1 MALPPL
7 NRQRL
12 RNVFLIFNYLLA
24 FTLIIT
30 ESLPLDVKNLKRSNQ
45 SHHKRQAR
53 NHNNTS
59 GQIYPAEA
67 LLPKVTK
74 QLDDPHQSSQP
85 QFVANNGPLIRMP
98 DGQFVLATSVS
109 EQQNRQLPQPIQ
121 TNQQQSHIQSESKG
135 VEHASESPSS
145 SPIPE
150 GAQSSQSS
158 ITSTIPEQ
166 LTTLPTE
173 TTENELQQT
182 SSSPFSSST
191 SSSSP
196 SSTNSPTHIPS
207 VDKSVDLDGD
217 GALSLNEVQY
227 AAFVHHGL
235 SSSVVENLFNDVD
248 FNKDGFLSS
257 IEFNEIRPLV
267 LAKAENAALRYLQNV
282 DSDHN
287 GLLSLH
293 EAKAYIL
300 REYGISNRDVE
311 RIWRLVVPSSGDE
324 MDAVL
329 FSKLR
334 RRVRGMSIR
343 LARQIMKT
351 ADRDQDGHIDMREA
365 AMIAFEQEGIG
376 AGEVVEMLASVDDN
390 NDGQLN
396 APEFADFERIVR
408 AKAVETSKKALKVV
422 DTDGSGTLTM
432 DEAKKIAFD
441 HYGFDEATL
450 EPFFAQADENE
461 DGQLDAVEFA
471 GFRSVIRGRAV
482 KNALMLLPE
491 MDEDGDGSI
500 NEGEAEQRARRED
513 DMSGAETHSLFAVA
527 DQDRNGLLDK
537 VELADFVRLVRL
549 TSIKFVSD
557 HFRDYDTNR
566 DKQITLDELER
577 LVKDR
582 YKLEPT
588 LIRRFFD
595 KVDVDRS
602 GDLNPGEIVD
612 FRHEV
617 RRFAQDR
624 VMQAEL
630 EEQNRKEMAE
640 IEQRLRQEALA
651 KKQPTTTSTLPP
663 EQPKVATEET
673 KTTIK
678 TSEITTT
685 NSDVLNTKTQ
695 TDSSNSQEEEE
706 IENIGEEGKTKEKEK
721 QVEQQTNQTNNV
733 FVNVL
738 ENTTTTTVE
747 NSVVKMSENETLNR
761 QSTTTSNSQ
770 LVEEKQNNKINEE
783 NVVRDKNETT
793 TNLNIQT
800 TSTQQQQLLGNTTL
814 IINLQIT
821 EMATNIVN
829 STTTIET
836 NKEQISTKK
845 QKKKRRKSSTTTAP
859 TTTTTTAEESYEALG
874 AFIFQ

>member
-12 RNVFLIFNYLLA
+12 RDVFLIFNYLLV
-24 FTLIIT
+24 FLLVT
-30 ESLPLDVKNLKRSNQ
+30 EGLPLDGRNFKRSQ
-45 SHHKRQAR
+45 SHHKRQVQ
-53 NHNNTS
+53 NNNAS
-59 GQIYPAEA
+59 GQIYPAES
-67 LLPKVTK
+67 LIPKITK
-74 QLDDPHQSSQP
+74 QLDDPRQSAQP

-98 DGQFVLATSVS
+98 DGQFVLAPSVS
-109 EQQNRQLPQPIQ
+109 EQQNRPQPLQ
-121 TNQQQSHIQSESKG
+121 TNQQLQQQSTNIAQQENKGMEHGSES
-135 VEHASESPSS
+135 SSSLSS
-145 SPIPE
+145 SPEVSP
-150 GAQSSQSS
+150 
-158 ITSTIPEQ
+158 TSTPES
-166 LTTLPTE
+166 TTLPTE
-173 TTENELQQT
+173 TTISNENELQT
-182 SSSPFSSST
+182 SSPFSPT
-191 SSSSP
+191 I

-227 AAFVHHGL
+227 AA
-235 SSSVVENLFNDVD
+235 
-248 FNKDGFLSS
+248 
-257 IEFNEIRPLV
+257 
-267 LAKAENAALRYLQNV
+267 NV

-500 NEGEAEQRARRED
+500 NEAEAEQRARRED
-513 DMSGAETHSLFAVA
+513 DMNGAETHSLFAVA

-588 LIRRFFD
+588 
-595 KVDVDRS
+595 
-602 GDLNPGEIVD
+602 
-612 FRHEV
+612 
-617 RRFAQDR
+617 
-624 VMQAEL
+624 
-630 EEQNRKEMAE
+630 
-640 IEQRLRQEALA
+640 A
-651 KKQPTTTSTLPP
+651 KKQPPPTLPP
-663 EQPKVATEET
+663 VIEET
-673 KTTIK
+673 RTTTKTV
-678 TSEITTT
+678 EITTI
-685 NSDVLNTKTQ
+685 NSDLTNTIANTKT
-695 TDSSNSQEEEE
+695 TDSSNSQEEEG
-706 IENIGEEGKTKEKEK
+706 IENIGEEGKTKEKLK
-721 QVEQQTNQTNNV
+721 QVEQTTNQTNNV
-733 FVNVL
+733 VNNVL
-738 ENTTTTTVE
+738 ENNTTIKTSE
-747 NSVVKMSENETLNR
+747 NSLAKMSGNETIR
-761 QSTTTSNSQ
+761 QSTTNDSQ
-770 LVEEKQNNKINEE
+770 LMEEKQNNKIVEE
-783 NVVRDKNETT
+783 NSSVVRDKNESQVLT
-793 TNLNIQT
+793 TNTNIQT
-800 TSTQQQQLLGNTTL
+800 TQTLNTTT
-814 IINLQIT
+814 INLQTTTGINT
-821 EMATNIVN
+821 VTNVVNNN
-829 STTTIET
+829 STIEA
-836 NKEQISTKK
+836 NKEQVSTKK
-845 QKKKRRKSSTTTAP
+845 QKKRRRKGSTTAAP
-859 TTTTTTAEESYEALG
+859 TTTTTTAAEESYGSGIL
-874 AFIFQ
+874 

>member
-7 NRQRL
+7 NR
-12 RNVFLIFNYLLA
+12 NYFLIFIYLLV
-24 FTLIIT
+24 FLLIII
-30 ESLPLDVKNLKRSNQ
+30 EGIPLDDGRNLKYKKQ
-45 SHHKRQAR
+45 LHHKRQAQ
-53 NHNNTS
+53 HQNTS
-59 GQIYPAEA
+59 SIQTEIIV
-67 LLPKVTK
+67 PKITK
-74 QLDDPHQSSQP
+74 QLDEQQQPVQPH
-85 QFVANNGPLIRMP
+85 FVANNGPLIRMP
-98 DGQFVLATSVS
+98 DGQFTIA
-109 EQQNRQLPQPIQ
+109 EQQ
-121 TNQQQSHIQSESKG
+121 
-135 VEHASESPSS
+135 SS
-145 SPIPE
+145 S
-150 GAQSSQSS
+150 SSNIQQENKG
-158 ITSTIPEQ
+158 I
-166 LTTLPTE
+166 E
-173 TTENELQQT
+173 TKLII
-182 SSSPFSSST
+182 SSSST
-191 SSSSP
+191 TTIFNSFTDNFKEENTLSP
-196 SSTNSPTHIPS
+196 FTSTTTTISNSPNHIPS

-282 DSDHN
+282 DLDHN
-287 GLLSLH
+287 GLLSLN
-293 EAKAYIL
+293 EAKTYIL

-351 ADRDQDGHIDMREA
+351 ADKDQDGHIDMREA

-500 NEGEAEQRARRED
+500 NEAEAEQRARRED
-513 DMSGAETHSLFAVA
+513 DMNGCAETHSLFAVA

-640 IEQRLRQEALA
+640 IEQRLRLEAMA
-651 KKQPTTTSTLPP
+651 KKHPTTLSQSPTLI
-663 EQPKVATEET
+663 ESQQQQKTLMTETTTTKNLEIT
-673 KTTIK
+673 KT
-678 TSEITTT
+678 
-685 NSDVLNTKTQ
+685 DM
-695 TDSSNSQEEEE
+695 SNSQEEEE
-706 IENIGEEGKTKEKEK
+706 IENIGEEGKKTNEKKSDVDE
-721 QVEQQTNQTNNV
+721 QRVREQQLTTINQTNNV
-733 FVNVL
+733 VNNVL
-738 ENTTTTTVE
+738 EENTTTILKTSEV
-747 NSVVKMSENETLNR
+747 SVDRISENETVR
-761 QSTTTSNSQ
+761 QFNDSQ
-770 LVEEKQNNKINEE
+770 LVEEKQNNKIVDEK
-783 NVVRDKNETT
+783 DKNESQVLNMNNSNIQSTTIFLSNTTIPNNLQT
-793 TNLNIQT
+793 TNEIVLQN
-800 TSTQQQQLLGNTTL
+800 SNNTTQSDS
-814 IINLQIT
+814 NGT
-821 EMATNIVN
+821 
-829 STTTIET
+829 
-836 NKEQISTKK
+836 TKK
-845 QKKKRRKSSTTTAP
+845 KKKRRKTTTTIAP
-859 TTTTTTAEESYEALG
+859 TTTTTAGEESYEDQEG
-874 AFIFQ
+874 EEHR

>member
-12 RNVFLIFNYLLA
+12 RDVFLIFNYLLV
-24 FTLIIT
+24 FLLVT
-30 ESLPLDVKNLKRSNQ
+30 EGLPLDGRNFKRSQ
-45 SHHKRQAR
+45 SHHKRQVQ
-53 NHNNTS
+53 NNNAS
-59 GQIYPAEA
+59 GQIYPAES
-67 LLPKVTK
+67 LIPKITK
-74 QLDDPHQSSQP
+74 QLDDPRQSAQP

-98 DGQFVLATSVS
+98 DGQFVLAPSVS
-109 EQQNRQLPQPIQ
+109 EQQNRPQPLQ
-121 TNQQQSHIQSESKG
+121 TNQQLQQQSTNIAQQENKGMEHGSES
-135 VEHASESPSS
+135 SSSLSS
-145 SPIPE
+145 SPEVSP
-150 GAQSSQSS
+150 
-158 ITSTIPEQ
+158 TSTPES
-166 LTTLPTE
+166 TTLPTE
-173 TTENELQQT
+173 TTISNENELQT
-182 SSSPFSSST
+182 SSPFSPT
-191 SSSSP
+191 I

-500 NEGEAEQRARRED
+500 NEAEAEQRARRED
-513 DMSGAETHSLFAVA
+513 DMNGAETHSLFAVA

-640 IEQRLRQEALA
+640 IEQRLRQEAQA
-651 KKQPTTTSTLPP
+651 KKQPPPTLPP
-663 EQPKVATEET
+663 VIEET
-673 KTTIK
+673 RTTTKTV
-678 TSEITTT
+678 EITTI
-685 NSDVLNTKTQ
+685 NSDLTNTIANTKT
-695 TDSSNSQEEEE
+695 TDSSNSQEEEG
-706 IENIGEEGKTKEKEK
+706 IENIGEEGKTKEKLK
-721 QVEQQTNQTNNV
+721 QVEQTTNQTNNV
-733 FVNVL
+733 VNNVL
-738 ENTTTTTVE
+738 ENNTTIKTSE
-747 NSVVKMSENETLNR
+747 NSLAKMSGNETIR
-761 QSTTTSNSQ
+761 QSTTNDSQ
-770 LVEEKQNNKINEE
+770 LMEEKQNNKIVEE
-783 NVVRDKNETT
+783 NSSVVRDKNESQVLT
-793 TNLNIQT
+793 TNTNIQT
-800 TSTQQQQLLGNTTL
+800 TQTLNTTT
-814 IINLQIT
+814 INLQTTTGINT
-821 EMATNIVN
+821 VTNVVNNN
-829 STTTIET
+829 STIEA
-836 NKEQISTKK
+836 NKEQVSTKK
-845 QKKKRRKSSTTTAP
+845 QKKRRRKGSTTAAP
-859 TTTTTTAEESYEALG
+859 TTTTTTAAEESYEDQEG
-874 AFIFQ
+874 EEQR

>member
-30 ESLPLDVKNLKRSNQ
+30 ESLPLDGKNLKRSNQ

-67 LLPKVTK
+67 LIPKVTK
-74 QLDDPHQSSQP
+74 QSDDPHQSSQP

-121 TNQQQSHIQSESKG
+121 TNQQQSHITQSESKG
-135 VEHASESPSS
+135 VEHGSESSSS

-150 GAQSSQSS
+150 GAQSSSS
-158 ITSTIPEQ
+158 TITSTIPEQ
-166 LTTLPTE
+166 LTTTLPTE

-191 SSSSP
+191 TSSP

-651 KKQPTTTSTLPP
+651 KKQPATTSTLPP

-673 KTTIK
+673 KTTTK

-685 NSDVLNTKTQ
+685 NSDLINTKTP

-706 IENIGEEGKTKEKEK
+706 IENIGEEGKTKEK
-721 QVEQQTNQTNNV
+721 QLEQQTNQTNNV
-733 FVNVL
+733 SVNVL
-738 ENTTTTTVE
+738 ENTTTTVE
-747 NSVVKMSENETLNR
+747 NNVVKMNENETINR
-761 QSTTTSNSQ
+761 QPTTTTNNSQ

-793 TNLNIQT
+793 NIQT
-800 TSTQQQQLLGNTTL
+800 TSTQQQQLLGNTTT

-821 EMATNIVN
+821 EMATNIAN
-829 STTTIET
+829 STTTIEA

-845 QKKKRRKSSTTTAP
+845 QKKKRRKGSTTTTP
-859 TTTTTTAEESYEALG
+859 TTTTTTAAEESYEDQEG
-874 AFIFQ
+874 EEQR

>member
-30 ESLPLDVKNLKRSNQ
+30 ESLPLDGKNLKRSNQ

-67 LLPKVTK
+67 LVPKVTK

-121 TNQQQSHIQSESKG
+121 TNQQQSHITQSESK
-135 VEHASESPSS
+135 
-145 SPIPE
+145 
-150 GAQSSQSS
+150 
-158 ITSTIPEQ
+158 
-166 LTTLPTE
+166 
-173 TTENELQQT
+173 ELLLT
-182 SSSPFSSST
+182 SSSPFSSPTST
-191 SSSSP
+191 SSSP

-227 AAFVHHGL
+227 AA
-235 SSSVVENLFNDVD
+235 
-248 FNKDGFLSS
+248 
-257 IEFNEIRPLV
+257 
-267 LAKAENAALRYLQNV
+267 NV

-432 DEAKKIAFD
+432 DEAKRIAFD

-651 KKQPTTTSTLPP
+651 SLKK
-663 EQPKVATEET
+663 
-673 KTTIK
+673 
-678 TSEITTT
+678 
-685 NSDVLNTKTQ
+685 
-695 TDSSNSQEEEE
+695 
-706 IENIGEEGKTKEKEK
+706 NI
-721 QVEQQTNQTNNV
+721 
-733 FVNVL
+733 L
-738 ENTTTTTVE
+738 
-747 NSVVKMSENETLNR
+747 S
-761 QSTTTSNSQ
+761 
-770 LVEEKQNNKINEE
+770 
-783 NVVRDKNETT
+783 
-793 TNLNIQT
+793 
-800 TSTQQQQLLGNTTL
+800 
-814 IINLQIT
+814 
-821 EMATNIVN
+821 
-829 STTTIET
+829 
-836 NKEQISTKK
+836 
-845 QKKKRRKSSTTTAP
+845 
-859 TTTTTTAEESYEALG
+859 
-874 AFIFQ
+874 